1 MAYEKFIKKDGKTY
15 GPYIYHSKRIDGKV
29 VSEYHGSRKIDYKKF
44 FLLAFG
50 VLLLAI
56 FIYLLGF
63 SDKGITGNAILDLN
77 ANYQKNQ
84 PLEGKLRLSLQE
96 GELIPAS
103 SKLVLENNGKTF
115 QYDLMDLIPDEKTS
129 GNFYVA
135 GTQVSGSGEGY
146 GIPGKKKTYPNVYF
160 TLSVLSEQ
168 NLPEESSGQLQ
179 ESTQETPEQQE
190 QTQKTT
196 QEETS
201 TETSTEPIE
210 NTPAPITGNAI
221 ARIFGSFGFTATGN
235 AVAEFENEVQGEV
248 SADEEYKYT
257 LSEGQRAE
265 IKPRSVKT
273 GSKQLNDNDV
283 ELKIEG
289 GEAIVTTSYSEDD
302 SGFGS
307 DYLGTDKKE
316 LTIDL
321 SKLNLV
327 FEEGDLK
334 VSIVDQG
341 QELMFLTTTAQEE
354 GEIVAEKIIPE
365 TEKSSIT
372 NQTEESETNVTF
384 IPPLEILEL
393 TPEERSVLTNEFGNF
408 SVEAKEAMLKNGF
421 ITIRHELGNYWV
433 EHSYDASLGNETLG
447 LFMEHDKVKWLKD
460 IARALSQEEEPEKNL
475 EEFLGNVS
483 VP

>member
-29 VSEYHGSRKIDYKKF
+29 VSEYHGQKKITYGKF
-44 FLLAFG
+44 LILIFA
-50 VLLLAI
+50 VLILVG
-56 FIYLLGF
+56 FIYFFGFGKTTTGF
-63 SDKGITGNAILDLN
+63 SVLDLN
-77 ANYQKNQ
+77 ANYQKDK
-84 PLEGKLRLSLQE
+84 PLEGKLILSLQE

-115 QYDLMDLIPDEKTS
+115 QYDLMDLVSDETTP
-129 GNFYVA
+129 GNFYITGA
-135 GTQVSGSGEGY
+135 QVSGSGEGY
-146 GIPGKKKTYPNVYF
+146 GIPGEKKTYPNVYF

-168 NLPEESSGQLQ
+168 NFPEEPSGQPQ
-179 ESTQETPEQQE
+179 EQTQETPEQQE
-190 QTQKTT
+190 QTQETT
-196 QEETS
+196 QEENS

-210 NTPAPITGNAI
+210 NTPAPITGNVV

-408 SVEAKEAMLKNGF
+408 SVEAKEAMLKNF
-421 ITIRHELGNYWV
+421 WEMF
-433 EHSYDASLGNETLG
+433 
-447 LFMEHDKVKWLKD
+447 LFLNFCLV
-460 IARALSQEEEPEKNL
+460 
-475 EEFLGNVS
+475 F
-483 VP
+483 